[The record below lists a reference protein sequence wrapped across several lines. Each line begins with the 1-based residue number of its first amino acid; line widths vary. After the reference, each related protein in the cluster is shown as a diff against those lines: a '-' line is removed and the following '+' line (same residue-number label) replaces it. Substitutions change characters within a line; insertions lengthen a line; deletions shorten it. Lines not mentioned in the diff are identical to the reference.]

1 MIINCNE
8 ETSKSKS
15 LYYICH
21 VNLFKNIKH
30 LTKKTT
36 KVNGVIENNH
46 KYSWLQQENQINVID
61 YFEIARNQLEIYY
74 S

>member
-1 MIINCNE
+1 MIKNCNE

-15 LYYICH
+15 LYYICK

-30 LTKKTT
+30 LTRKTT

-46 KYSWLQQENQINVID
+46 K
-61 YFEIARNQLEIYY
+61 
-74 S
+74 

>member
-1 MIINCNE
+1 MIKNRNE

-21 VNLFKNIKH
+21 VNFFLNIKH
-30 LTKKTT
+30 LTRKTT

-46 KYSWLQQENQINVID
+46 K
-61 YFEIARNQLEIYY
+61 
-74 S
+74 